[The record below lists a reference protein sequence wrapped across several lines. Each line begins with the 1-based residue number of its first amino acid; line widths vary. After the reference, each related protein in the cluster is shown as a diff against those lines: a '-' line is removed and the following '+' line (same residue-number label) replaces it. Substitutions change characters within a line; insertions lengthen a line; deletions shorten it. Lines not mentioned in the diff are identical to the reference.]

1 MHKRSVSL
9 LILVGILIG
18 ILVGLGRPARGQ
30 KEPSG
35 ATVTGSVFCADNNAP
50 ARLASVVLR
59 PVAVQKRAIPGSEGP
74 SVPVKVRT
82 VQTLLD
88 GTFSIPQVAPGT
100 YYVMASMPGYVS
112 PLAKLGI
119 KPDAL
124 LNPADDL
131 RKTLLAEVPTV
142 TVQGN
147 LGASINV
154 SLERG
159 AAVSGTVLF
168 DDGSPAQGV
177 GVRLMTR
184 NKNEWVPIE
193 TGSADGMSVGRETDD
208 HGYYRISGVPGN
220 EECLIEV
227 TLSASSSTS
236 YFSSNGMSVSSDD
249 QFNLHFYS
257 GGAFRAGKA
266 HPFALKLGD
275 DRPGED
281 IMLPIAKLHKVQGAV
296 TAQKDGHT
304 VNQASLEL
312 LFADDKTELGKTS
325 LNKDS
330 VFSFAFVPEGD
341 YLLRA
346 SSAGDVR
353 FDEVPNPAGSFPPTH
368 TSTKVLHDYAPADIP
383 IHVEGDLLDLTVAV
397 PDKPVHTN

>member
-1 MHKRSVSL
+1 MSKGGASVL
-9 LILVGILIG
+9 LLL
-18 ILVGLGRPARGQ
+18 GLAQAAFSQ

-35 ATVTGSVFCADNNAP
+35 GTVSGSVYCADTNAP

-59 PVAVQKRAIPGSEGP
+59 PVAVQKHAAGEGP
-74 SVPVKVRT
+74 GAPVKLRS
-82 VQTLLD
+82 VQALLD

-100 YYVMASMPGYVS
+100 YYVMASMPGYIS

-119 KPDAL
+119 KPDEL

-131 RKTLLAEVPTV
+131 RKSLLAEVPTV

-147 LGASINV
+147 MGASVNI

-168 DDGSPAQGV
+168 DDGSPAPGV
-177 GVRLMTR
+177 GVRLLTH
-184 NKNEWVPIE
+184 KKDKWIPIE
-193 TGSADGMSVGRETDD
+193 TGSADGMGTGKDTDD
-208 HGYYRISGVPGN
+208 HGYYRISGVPAA
-220 EECLIEV
+220 EECLVEV

-236 YFSSNGMSVSSDD
+236 YVSANGMSVSSDD
-249 QFNLHFYS
+249 EFNLHFYS
-257 GGAFRAGKA
+257 GGAFRPGKGK
-266 HPFALKLGD
+266 PFALKLGE

-281 IMLPIAKLHKVQGAV
+281 VVLPLAKLRKVQGAV

-304 VNQASLEL
+304 LNKASIEL
-312 LFADDKTELGKTS
+312 LFADDKSEMGKTV

-330 VFSFAFVPEGD
+330 AFFFAFVPEGD

-346 SSAGDVR
+346 SDASDVR
-353 FDEVPNPAGSFPPTH
+353 FDETPNPPGSFPPTH
-368 TSTKVLHDYAPADIP
+368 VSTKVLHEYAPADIP
-383 IHVEGDLLDLTVAV
+383 IHVDGDLLDLTVAV
-397 PDKPVHTN
+397 PDKPARTN